1 MSERAACGSRVGR
14 HAWENETV
22 KTIPARFLAAVIA
35 VLAIAGTAW
44 SADPDVDRARALMN
58 EGKPAEVPR
67 KDGCWMTTATG
78 TSGSP
83 SSPAR
88 SDEPLATDPNF
99 AGARLDMA
107 RAYFQLGDLARAKTE
122 FRTVLALNPPPAA
135 KATAEN
141 HLRAIDEREKAARAR
156 GSLYVEAGYGHDSNV
171 NSSTD
176 QSQVRVPALG
186 DLVFTLNAS
195 NVEASD
201 SYSTFA
207 AGGEAST
214 RFSPS
219 VLGYAAA
226 DVRQRNYREQD
237 HFDSLS
243 IDARAGLGYARNR
256 ELFKAGVLAGKFRL
270 DGETNRD
277 TTGLTA
283 EWNHF
288 YSATTR
294 STLLAQ
300 HARYRFP
307 DPALEVNDFD
317 QTVVGIAGLRA
328 GDNGRRVLFG
338 ALLVGTESADR
349 RADGG
354 RKFVALRAGAQWPLG
369 GSAELFAAAGAQS
382 GRYDKENAAFLETRD
397 DKQYDVNLGV
407 NWHFAG
413 SWTLRPQVAHVRND
427 SNIPIY
433 TYSRTDAS
441 VNLRWDWR

>member
-1 MSERAACGSRVGR
+1 
-14 HAWENETV
+14 V
-22 KTIPARFLAAVIA
+22 KAIPARFLAAVIA
-35 VLAIAGTAW
+35 ALALAGTAW
-44 SADPDVDRARALMN
+44 SADPDVDRARALMK
-58 EGKPAEVPR
+58 EGKPADAYRLLAPR
-67 KDGCWMTTATG
+67 EAELAGNVEYDYLLGIAALDAGKPDRATI
-78 TSGSP
+78 
-83 SSPAR
+83 AFER
-88 SDEPLATDPNF
+88 VLAANPNF

-122 FRTVLALNPPPAA
+122 FRTVLALKPPPAA
-135 KATAEN
+135 KATAES
-141 HLRAIDEREKAARAR
+141 HLRAIEEREKAARGR
-156 GSLYVEAGYGHDSNV
+156 GAFYVEAGYGHDSNV
-171 NSSTD
+171 NASTD

-186 DLVFTLNAS
+186 DLLFTLTPS
-195 NVEASD
+195 NVEAPD

-207 AGGEAST
+207 VGGQASAQ
-214 RFSPS
+214 FSPQ
-219 VLGYAAA
+219 VLGYVAA
-226 DVRQRNYREQD
+226 DVRQRNYREEND
-237 HFDSLS
+237 FDSLS
-243 IDARAGLGYARNR
+243 VDLRAGLGYARNR
-256 ELFKAGVLAGKFRL
+256 ELFKAGIIAGKFRL
-270 DGETNRD
+270 GGETNRN

-307 DPALEVNDFD
+307 DPAIEVNDFD
-317 QTVVGIAGLRA
+317 QTVIGIAGLRA

-338 ALLVGTESADR
+338 ALLGGTETADR

-369 GSAELFAAAGAQS
+369 ESVELFAAAGAQS
-382 GRYDKENAAFLETRD
+382 GRYDKQNAAFLMFRD
-397 DKQYDVNLGV
+397 DKQYDINVGV
-407 NWHFAG
+407 NWHFGG
-413 SWTLRPQVAHVRND
+413 SWTLRPQVAQVRNN

>member
-1 MSERAACGSRVGR
+1 
-14 HAWENETV
+14 V

-35 VLAIAGTAW
+35 VLALAGTAW

-58 EGKPAEVPR
+58 ENKPAEAYRLLAPR
-67 KDGCWMTTATG
+67 EAEMAGNVEYDYLLGIAALDAGWPDRATI
-78 TSGSP
+78 
-83 SSPAR
+83 AFER
-88 SDEPLATDPNF
+88 VLATDPNF

-122 FRTVLALNPPPAA
+122 FRTVLSLNPPPAA

-141 HLRAIDEREKAARAR
+141 HLRAIEEREKAARGR
-156 GSLYVEAGYGHDSNV
+156 GTFYLEAGYGHDSNV
-171 NSSTD
+171 NASTD
-176 QSQVRVPALG
+176 QSQVSVPALG
-186 DLVFTLNAS
+186 DLTFTLNAS
-195 NVEASD
+195 NVETPD
-201 SYSTFA
+201 SYATFA
-207 AGGEAST
+207 VGGQASSQ
-214 RFSPS
+214 FSPQ
-219 VLGYAAA
+219 VLGYVAA
-226 DVRQRNYREQD
+226 DVRQRNYREEND
-237 HFDSLS
+237 FDSLS
-243 IDARAGLGYARNR
+243 ADLRAGLGYARNR
-256 ELFKAGVLAGKFRL
+256 ELFKAGIIAGKFRL
-270 DGETNRD
+270 GGETNRN

-307 DPALEVNDFD
+307 DPAIEVNDFD
-317 QTVVGIAGLRA
+317 QTVIGIAGLRA

-338 ALLVGTESADR
+338 ALLAGTESADR

-369 GSAELFAAAGAQS
+369 ESAELFAAAGAQS
-382 GRYDKENAAFLETRD
+382 GRYDKQNAAFLKFRD

-413 SWTLRPQVAHVRND
+413 SWTLRPQVAHIRND

-433 TYSRTDAS
+433 EYSRTDAS